1 MRYVK
6 LMCQESYVQR
16 DMVEMVFYSLQESYM
31 PYCCLSFCIRRGT
44 TKSYAILLPIRLGVL
59 ARALRLPLGG
69 DLILVSDIRAAIPGG
84 QTGSKTLDPAEVRGY
99 PSAIT

>member
-1 MRYVK
+1 MCNATWLKWFSIPFRNLICHTVALVSVYAVELRN
-6 LMCQESYVQR
+6 LM
-16 DMVEMVFYSLQESYM
+16 
-31 PYCCLSFCIRRGT
+31 PT
-44 TKSYAILLPIRLGVL
+44 RLGVPV
-59 ARALRLPLGG
+59 RALRLGV